1 MNDLYPGVTFEMK
14 VKLAA
19 LRESYIKMSPE
30 EQTRFIENLR
40 GARKSGPG
48 TFKVTKGRSKRE
60 KETKSGG

>member
-1 MNDLYPGVTFEMK
+1 MK

-30 EQTRFIENLR
+30 EQARFIENLR